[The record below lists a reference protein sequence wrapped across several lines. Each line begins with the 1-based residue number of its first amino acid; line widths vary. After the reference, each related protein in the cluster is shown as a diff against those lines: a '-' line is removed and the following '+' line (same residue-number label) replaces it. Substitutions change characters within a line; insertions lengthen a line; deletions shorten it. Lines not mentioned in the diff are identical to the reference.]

1 MNKEINSFE
10 AEVQAYF
17 SYVDDRASKVVPRL
31 HKGCFE
37 AYGSHFESYL
47 NCMERLDSLV
57 AGFHSKHL
65 YDSKRILLNERE
77 CL

>member
-17 SYVDDRASKVVPRL
+17 SYVDDRASKVVPKL

-47 NCMERLDSLV
+47 NCMERIDL
-57 AGFHSKHL
+57 
-65 YDSKRILLNERE
+65 
-77 CL
+77 